1 MGILGTSI
9 RNTEYFY
16 QIRNNSKIVDLWEIV
31 YVRNGI
37 KKNNWGCLEP
47 ATEVAGFKI

>member
-16 QIRNNSKIVDLWEIV
+16 QIRNNSKIVDLWEIA

-37 KKNNWGCLEP
+37 EKKIEAVLEP
-47 ATEVAGFKI
+47 VTEVVGL